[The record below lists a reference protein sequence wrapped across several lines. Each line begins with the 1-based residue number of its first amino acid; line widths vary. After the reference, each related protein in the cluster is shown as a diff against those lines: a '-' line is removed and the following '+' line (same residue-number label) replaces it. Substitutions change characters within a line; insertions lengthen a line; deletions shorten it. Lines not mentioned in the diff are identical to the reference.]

1 MAETFSMTQLAREFE
16 LTSRAIR
23 YYEEEGLIAPSRR
36 GRTRVFSLRDR
47 TRLRLILRGRRLGFS
62 IAEIREILDLY
73 DGREGERGQ
82 LVHFVRKIRER
93 RASLEVQRRDIDAIL
108 EELDRQEADCLDRL
122 AEPGRSAHG

>member
-23 YYEEEGLIAPSRR
+23 YYEQEGLIAPSRR
-36 GRTRVFSLRDR
+36 GRPRVFSLRDR
-47 TRLRLILRGRRLGFS
+47 TRLRLIQRGRRLGFS

-73 DGREGERGQ
+73 DSGAGERGQ

-108 EELDRQEADCLDRL
+108 EELDRVEAACLDQL
-122 AEPGRSAHG
+122 AVETRAAHG

>member
-1 MAETFSMTQLAREFE
+1 MAETFSMTQLSREFD

-23 YYEEEGLIAPSRR
+23 YYEQEGLISPSRR

-47 TRLRLILRGRRLGFS
+47 TRLRLINRGRRLGFS

-73 DGREGERGQ
+73 DSAAGERGQ

-108 EELDRQEADCLDRL
+108 EELDRVEAACLDQIEVGTR
-122 AEPGRSAHG
+122 AAHG

>member
-1 MAETFSMTQLAREFE
+1 MAESYSMTQLAREFE

-23 YYEEEGLIAPSRR
+23 YYEQEGLIAPSRR

-47 TRLRLILRGRRLGFS
+47 TRLRLIQRGRRLGFS

-73 DGREGERGQ
+73 DGRDGERGQ
-82 LVHFVRKIRER
+82 LVHFLRKIRER

-108 EELDRQEADCLDRL
+108 EELDRLEAACMDRL
-122 AEPGRSAHG
+122 ESVAGAADD

>member
-1 MAETFSMTQLAREFE
+1 MTQLAREFD

-23 YYEEEGLIAPSRR
+23 YYEQEGLIAPSRR

-47 TRLRLILRGRRLGFS
+47 TRLRLIQRGRRLGFS
-62 IAEIREILDLY
+62 IAEIREILNLY
-73 DGREGERGQ
+73 DDRDGERGQ

-108 EELDRQEADCLDRL
+108 EELDRLETACLDRL
-122 AEPGRSAHG
+122 E